1 MANRKSEAG
10 ANSQVK
16 SKKRVRDHGEVFTA
30 EREVKAMCDL
40 ISEDMYSDLTKT
52 FLEPACGEGAFLVEV
67 LRRKLKYCKRA
78 HEDGLTALNSLY
90 GVDILPDN
98 VEGTRQNLLSVF
110 YRHFKLTSRETYWEA
125 KHIVE
130 RHIVCDDFLNPK
142 TEAVRSWGVT
152 ANADYVKAI
161 ERLKSR
167 W

>member
-1 MANRKSEAG
+1 M
-10 ANSQVK
+10 
-16 SKKRVRDHGEVFTA
+16 RDHGEVFTA

-67 LRRKLKYCKRA
+67 LKRKLKYCKRA

-110 YRHFKLTSRETYWEA
+110 FGHFWIISAATCREA
-125 KHIVE
+125 RRIVE
-130 RHIVCDDFLNPK
+130 SHIVCDDFLNPK

-161 ERLKSR
+161 ERLKKRS
-167 W
+167 

>member
-10 ANSQVK
+10 TNSQVK

-67 LRRKLKYCKRA
+67 LRRKLKYCESEK
-78 HEDGLTALNSLY
+78 DGLKALHSLY
-90 GVDILPDN
+90 GVDIQADN
-98 VEGTRQNLLSVF
+98 VEATRKNLIAV
-110 YRHFKLTSRETYWEA
+110 Y
-125 KHIVE
+125 IE
-130 RHIVCDDFLNPK
+130 RFPNATDVAIKTAIAVVRYNIVCDDFLNPK

-167 W
+167 S